1 MNKIAVYIGMK
12 YSDNLIPRYNKVKL
26 QNSVKELKGIS

>member
-1 MNKIAVYIGMK
+1 MNKIAIYIGMK
-12 YSDNLIPRYNKVKL
+12 YADNLIPRYKVKL